1 MSAGWTKDS
10 RGTVESY
17 VNPNAHCPVCG
28 ATVYFYRS
36 PYNGRVFFDDLG
48 WPWPK
53 HRCTDNF
60 CEPRRAP
67 RDSVSQDV
75 SRPEPAWRLEG
86 WHPLVSSKVHAGGGR
101 TLVIGDFHDEFL
113 EVYIP
118 ENESVDPGSPVL
130 VREQAEKPDLF
141 EITFLRSD
149 RFRTQS
155 RKTIAY
161 RIRIAGVGEDIIL
174 KAAQGDPAANN
185 TLGQFILWHLDDPT
199 AARRYLERA
208 IEGGIADALIDLAVM
223 ELFRR
228 GTRSR

>member
-1 MSAGWTKDS
+1 
-10 RGTVESY
+10 
-17 VNPNAHCPVCG
+17 
-28 ATVYFYRS
+28 
-36 PYNGRVFFDDLG
+36 
-48 WPWPK
+48 
-53 HRCTDNF
+53 
-60 CEPRRAP
+60 
-67 RDSVSQDV
+67 
-75 SRPEPAWRLEG
+75 
-86 WHPLVSSKVHAGGGR
+86 VSSKVHAGGGR

-185 TLGQFILWHLDDPT
+185 TLGQFILWHLDDPA